1 MEKPLVVVLA
11 AGIGKRFTPLT
22 IDKTLL
28 PLLGK
33 PFLEHVFELIQSA
46 GLKDVFVVTNN
57 SNNQWVKSYQSQLTI
72 KTKLFDKPTGMGA
85 ALLHIKQDLAD
96 KPVLVMNAVD
106 MVDKKLLLAVLD
118 KAKNAYAV
126 IPGIE
131 MSSYFPGGYLE
142 LKNDKVVSI
151 IEKPDPDK
159 IPSNLVDLVVHYFS
173 KPQEFLSILASTP
186 PSISDQH
193 EKALATL
200 MKQKPVDFVRYNG
213 YWAALKYQYQ
223 VLDMTEVFLKHKLI
237 SHQNKTATISSQAV
251 IEGDVLIEQGA
262 RIDAGA
268 VIVGP
273 SYIGRNVRIGSHTL
287 IRQSTIEEGAVIGF
301 GSEVARSYVGPKC
314 MLHHNFIGDSILES
328 SVNPSFGTVTANLRF
343 DEKPIAVKLV
353 GGERI
358 QTNRTKLGAILA
370 KGVYS
375 GVNCSYMPGITVG
388 ANVKIYPGTVVK
400 EAIKEKEIVKT

>member
-11 AGIGKRFTPLT
+11 AGIGKRFAPLT
-22 IDKTLL
+22 VDKTLL

-33 PFLEHVFELIQSA
+33 PFLAHIFELIESV
-46 GLKDVFVVTNN
+46 GLKDAYVVTNK
-57 SNNQWVKSYQSQLTI
+57 NNDQWVKSYRSHLTI

-85 ALLHIKQDLAD
+85 ALLHIKDDLTD
-96 KPVLVMNAVD
+96 RPVLIINAVD

-142 LKNDKVVSI
+142 INNDKVVSI
-151 IEKPDPDK
+151 IEKPDPAK
-159 IPSNLVDLVVHYFS
+159 APSNLVDLVVHYFS

-186 PSISDQH
+186 PSITDQH

-223 VLDMTEVFLKHKLI
+223 VLDMTEVFLKYKLV
-237 SHQNKTATISSQAV
+237 SHQDKTATISPQAV
-251 IEGDVLIEQGA
+251 IEGNVYIDEGA

-268 VIVGP
+268 VVVGP
-273 SYIGRNVRIGSHTL
+273 SYIGRNVRVGSQTL
-287 IRQSTIEEGAVIGF
+287 MRQSTIEEGTVIGF
-301 GSEVARSYVGPKC
+301 GSEGARSYIGPHC
-314 MLHHNFIGDSILES
+314 MLHHNFIGDSVLES
-328 SVNPSFGTVTANLRF
+328 EVNPSFGTVTANFRF
-343 DEKPIAVKLV
+343 DRKPVAVTLAT
-353 GGERI
+353 GERI
-358 QTNRTKLGAILA
+358 QTTRTKLGAILA
-370 KGVYS
+370 KGVFS
-375 GVNCSYMPGITVG
+375 GVNCSYMPGVTVG
-388 ANVKIYPGTVVK
+388 SNAKIYPGTVVSS
-400 EAIKEKEIVKT
+400 AVK